1 MIYRVGDE
9 ITSYDNRSLKTMP
22 KSEGQEK
29 FSLDHY
35 PEGQTLPDK
44 EKKEEERGKTAKTS
58 PVSVRTESGG
68 VKLELSASGGERA
81 SEQAQ
86 QRSEKAA
93 ESSLTETVQR
103 IFRGI
108 IGFLKRVIDRVW
120 NDVPAPVT
128 EETEEENVSFSQQ
141 DKAEV
146 NVSFSQQEKAA
157 GEGSVQEQFQQS
169 ETAEKQRER
178 ELEIQKC
185 LASRDMGRMVRLLT
199 EDGQK
204 PLARNSG
211 LLTYYDRTGK
221 IADVNASDRER
232 ILHGDRNVKKL

>member
-35 PEGQTLPDK
+35 SDGQTLPDK
-44 EKKEEERGKTAKTS
+44 EKREEEREKAAKTA
-58 PVSVRTESGG
+58 PLSVKTESGG
-68 VKLELSASGGERA
+68 VRLELSANGSERT
-81 SEQAQ
+81 SEQAE
-86 QRSEKAA
+86 QRSKKAE

-103 IFRGI
+103 IIRGI
-108 IGFLKRVIDRVW
+108 IDFLKNVFDRVW
-120 NDVPAPVT
+120 NDAPAPVM
-128 EETEEENVSFSQQ
+128 EEAEEPASPLQQ
-141 DKAEV
+141 DDTGQV
-146 NVSFSQQEKAA
+146 
-157 GEGSVQEQFQQS
+157 SVQEQPPES
-169 ETAEKQRER
+169 ETDEKQRKR
-178 ELEIQKC
+178 ELEIQEC

-204 PLARNSG
+204 LPARNSG
-211 LLTYYDRTGK
+211 LLTYYDKTGK

>member
-35 PEGQTLPDK
+35 SEGQTLPDK

-68 VKLELSASGGERA
+68 VKLELSASGSERT
-81 SEQAQ
+81 SEQAE
-86 QRSEKAA
+86 QRSKKVA

-128 EETEEENVSFSQQ
+128 EEVREENVSFSQQ
-141 DKAEV
+141 E
-146 NVSFSQQEKAA
+146 NAA
-157 GEGSVQEQFQQS
+157 REGSVQEQSQQS

>member
-35 PEGQTLPDK
+35 SEGQTLPDK
-44 EKKEEERGKTAKTS
+44 EKREEERGKTEKTEKTS
-58 PVSVRTESGG
+58 PLSVRTESGG
-68 VKLELSASGGERA
+68 VRLELSADGSEKT
-81 SEQAQ
+81 SEQAGR
-86 QRSEKAA
+86 RSREAE

-103 IFRGI
+103 FFRGFI
-108 IGFLKRVIDRVW
+108 DFLKRVFDRVW
-120 NDVPAPVT
+120 NDAPAPVS
-128 EETEEENVSFSQQ
+128 EEAEEEIVSSL
-141 DKAEV
+141 
-146 NVSFSQQEKAA
+146 QQEKDA
-157 GEGSVQEQFQQS
+157 GQTSVQELSAES
-169 ETAEKQRER
+169 EAEERQR

-185 LASRDMGRMVRLLT
+185 LASRDMGRMVQLLT

-204 PLARNSG
+204 PPARNSG